1 MNKID
6 RYIIKDEI
14 GRGGMS
20 IVYRAFDPQFERE
33 VAIKILPKEFLHD
46 PQYRKRFEREA
57 KTMGALEHF
66 SIVPLYDLG
75 EIEGQPY
82 LVFRY
87 MQGGTL
93 ADLLRKGPLSI
104 QQAANVVS
112 RIASALDAAHAR
124 GIIHRDL
131 KPSNILLDQYGGVF
145 LSDFG
150 IVRMTQTTYT
160 TLTGSAIIGSPPY
173 MSPEQIQGESEID
186 ARSDIYSLGVIL
198 FEMLAGKPPFP
209 ADNPTQAIM
218 AHLLEPIPNILEYR
232 QDLPAACQTVIEKVL
247 AKNKEE
253 RYATAGEFAIS
264 LQAALFGEING
275 VPLYL
280 PGDTIQHKKRGFTLH
295 KKFSFPFFLA
305 FGSLIAL
312 ILVLL
317 VFSFSLQ
324 DSNRKSN
331 DQTTHNGKNTVGLH
345 EVATS
350 PILPSTATL
359 QASPFIFVS
368 PVVTNAIENNNNTS
382 SSLKSKVIGGSDLI
396 ALLASN
402 EILIFNLDGNLI
414 KQITNDKK
422 IKSGI
427 QWMEDG
433 KKIKYLSG
441 NCVYSINIDTLEKK
455 KVFCLSDEEILN
467 FFEISSDN
475 KYSALG
481 INNKLYIVPYKPS
494 VLPNVKY
501 RSDLLN
507 LSNCNAF
514 TPYNINYLTV
524 NEVIWSSTEDYEL
537 AAIVKGL
544 GKASSKEINTIQIF
558 KLEGCSSKLPI
569 IDQFPIA
576 LTEEYKILEERYRID
591 EDNSRYIS
599 LRDISWSTDNKFA
612 FVGQKMNNGYGDLF
626 IYHYKSGRMEA
637 KINPIDGACCYRA
650 PKWSANGKY
659 LSFFFLDEREGASAK
674 PQLFFIPYSTFGIG
688 LKYKPLSFNP
698 NVIINPLENQHLEL
712 RKANSHFQ

>member
-1 MNKID
+1 
-6 RYIIKDEI
+6 
-14 GRGGMS
+14 
-20 IVYRAFDPQFERE
+20 
-33 VAIKILPKEFLHD
+33 
-46 PQYRKRFEREA
+46 
-57 KTMGALEHF
+57 MGALEHF

-131 KPSNILLDQYGGVF
+131 KPSNILTNQYGGVF

-350 PILPSTATL
+350 PILHINSY
-359 QASPFIFVS
+359 I
-368 PVVTNAIENNNNTS
+368 TS
-382 SSLKSKVIGGSDLI
+382 ISIYILS
-396 ALLASN
+396 ALLLQMQLKT
-402 EILIFNLDGNLI
+402 I
-414 KQITNDKK
+414 IT
-422 IKSGI
+422 
-427 QWMEDG
+427 
-433 KKIKYLSG
+433 
-441 NCVYSINIDTLEKK
+441 
-455 KVFCLSDEEILN
+455 
-467 FFEISSDN
+467 
-475 KYSALG
+475 
-481 INNKLYIVPYKPS
+481 P
-494 VLPNVKY
+494 
-501 RSDLLN
+501 
-507 LSNCNAF
+507 
-514 TPYNINYLTV
+514 
-524 NEVIWSSTEDYEL
+524 
-537 AAIVKGL
+537 
-544 GKASSKEINTIQIF
+544 
-558 KLEGCSSKLPI
+558 
-569 IDQFPIA
+569 
-576 LTEEYKILEERYRID
+576 
-591 EDNSRYIS
+591 
-599 LRDISWSTDNKFA
+599 
-612 FVGQKMNNGYGDLF
+612 
-626 IYHYKSGRMEA
+626 H
-637 KINPIDGACCYRA
+637 
-650 PKWSANGKY
+650 
-659 LSFFFLDEREGASAK
+659 
-674 PQLFFIPYSTFGIG
+674 
-688 LKYKPLSFNP
+688 
-698 NVIINPLENQHLEL
+698 HL
-712 RKANSHFQ
+712 